1 MPLTPRRPNDPG
13 YGPLGN
19 IVALAENRAIGTSSA
34 DAGVLGAS
42 NTAVGVYGYSLG
54 PQVPPGTAP
63 QETGMSDG
71 VLGVGK
77 NGVHGQSTS
86 GNGVFGESTSGAG
99 VQGSS
104 TSGYGV
110 EAQSTSNWALFAKG
124 TTPGAALLQGSVIVE
139 GNLGILGASTGPGLS
154 VTGDLSVTGNVSV
167 SGDVMLTGSG
177 SDCAEYFDSAEARC
191 IEPGT
196 VVVLDREDAVRE
208 SNSAYDKRVAGVVSG
223 AGSYRPAIVMD
234 GRGDRQ
240 DRPLIALTGKVYC
253 KVDADQAPVAV
264 GDLLTTSP
272 TSGYAMKATDP
283 QRSFGAVIGKALRS
297 LPSGKE
303 LIPILVA
310 LQ

>member
-1 MPLTPRRPNDPG
+1 MPLIPRRPNDPG

-42 NTAVGVYGYSLG
+42 NTAAGVYGYSLG
-54 PQVPPGTAP
+54 PPSAPGAAP

-86 GNGVFGESTSGAG
+86 GNGVLGESASGAG
-99 VQGSS
+99 VLGSS
-104 TSGYGV
+104 TSGFGI

-124 TTPGAALLQGSVIVE
+124 TKPGAALLQGNVTVE
-139 GNLGILGASTGPGLS
+139 GNVGILGTSTGPGLS

-177 SDCAEYFDSAEARC
+177 SDCAEYFDSAAGRC
-191 IEPGT
+191 IEPGS
-196 VVVLDREDAVRE
+196 VVVLDCEDAVRE
-208 SNSAYDKRVAGVVSG
+208 CSSAYDKRVAGVISG
-223 AGSYRPAIVMD
+223 AGSYRPAIVM
-234 GRGDRQ
+234 GDRT
-240 DRPLIALTGKVYC
+240 DRQACPLIALTGKVYC

-272 TSGYAMKATDP
+272 TYGHAMKATDA
-283 QRSFGAVIGKALRS
+283 QRSFGAVIGKALRP
-297 LPSGKE
+297 LCSGRA